1 MVRKQNYDLVLMDCQ
16 MPVLDGYQATQRI
29 RAGEAP
35 GCRLPIVALTAHAML
50 GEREK
55 CVAAGM
61 DDFLSK
67 PVRPQALQET
77 LARWLPALAKQ
88 AVPVPAA
95 ERDDKVEESRKILG
109 AAFPML
115 ADMYLKD
122 GEMRLIALHQAVA
135 EGDAAQL
142 KTTAHALCG
151 STASMGGARLAALLR
166 DLETQLK
173 SGMPED
179 IVARI
184 DVIER
189 EFAVLANKLQA
200 LTKTV

>member
-1 MVRKQNYDLVLMDCQ
+1 MARKQNYDMVLMDCQ

-35 GCRLPIVALTAHAML
+35 GCRLPIIALTAHAML

-55 CVAAGM
+55 CMASGM

-67 PVRPQALQET
+67 PIRPLALQDM

-88 AVPVPAA
+88 PVPASVA
-95 ERDDKVEESRKILG
+95 ERGDEVEEIRKILG
-109 AAFPML
+109 TAFPML

-135 EGDAAQL
+135 EGDVAQL

-151 STASMGGARLAALLR
+151 STASMGGVRLAGLLR
-166 DLETQLK
+166 DLETRLK
-173 SGMPED
+173 SEIPED
-179 IVARI
+179 IAARM
-184 DVIER
+184 DMIER

-200 LTKTV
+200 LT